1 MTYLNL
7 VNAVLRK
14 LREDEVTT
22 IAESDYSK
30 LIGDFINDAIQTVEN
45 AWDWT
50 ALRHTYSIT
59 TVAGTSLYSLEGFG
73 SRSKILYAHN
83 ETDNNYLQQE
93 SLQRIREN
101 ALGTNNA
108 QGTVH
113 YFAIEGLDSNGD
125 VRIRVYQTPDS
136 EKSLSIYTVRRN
148 TVLENDADTT
158 ALPTQPIIQFA
169 FAYALRERGETGGQ
183 SAAEQVI
190 FAQEDLRNAIA
201 LDGNLHPEELVWNY
215 V

>member
-22 IAESDYSK
+22 VSESDYSK
-30 LIGDFINDAIQTVEN
+30 LIGDFINDAVQSVEN

-59 TVAGTSLYSLEGFG
+59 TVAGTSTYALTDFG
-73 SRSKILYAHN
+73 TRSKILYAHN
-83 ETDNNYLQQE
+83 ETTNTYIKQE
-93 SLQRIREN
+93 SLQRVREL
-101 ALGTNNA
+101 ALATDNA
-108 QGTVH
+108 QGTVQ

-125 VRIRVYQTPDS
+125 AQIRLYQTPS
-136 EKSLSIYTVRRN
+136 AVESLSVYTIRRN
-148 TVLENDADTT
+148 TSLSEDASSTL
-158 ALPTQPIIQFA
+158 LPTQPIIQFA

-183 SAAEQVI
+183 SAAEQLI

-201 LDGNLHPEELVWNY
+201 LDASLHPEELIWN
-215 V
+215 VV